1 MMVEV
6 VRAVGTGIVFGG
18 VWYLTVVFAFSM

>member
-1 MMVEV
+1 MMVEI
-6 VRAVGTGIVFGG
+6 VRAVGTGILFAG